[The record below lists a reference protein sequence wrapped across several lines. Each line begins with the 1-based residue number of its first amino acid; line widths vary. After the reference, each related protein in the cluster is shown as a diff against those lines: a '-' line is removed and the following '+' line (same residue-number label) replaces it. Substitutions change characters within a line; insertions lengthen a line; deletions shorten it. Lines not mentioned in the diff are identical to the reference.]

1 VPSPPPWEGRPPPPP
16 SAPRSRRRATA
27 SWLDDGPSPPDL
39 GGYAGAE
46 GNDNGGA
53 GNGGNDNGGT
63 GMPSWSRGRHG
74 EHVGADVLA
83 VGVPEAPDAP
93 SDAPSGGPLPNH
105 ARPGAARAGPPARPH
120 DGESG
125 RGRQLVTAALLPMPP
140 ETASGGW
147 RKLLYQVTA
156 GKVNPGPSPDEVRHR
171 RLVERIKTPLEDCHR
186 IAVMSLK
193 GGVGKTTTT
202 VGLGSTLASLRG
214 DRVVAI
220 DANPDRGTLGAKVPR
235 TSPHTV
241 RELLE
246 DAPRLRRYMDVR
258 RYLSQADSRLEVLAS
273 ANDPETSE
281 AFEEADY
288 RAVDNLL
295 QMHYSILLTDCG
307 TGILHDAM
315 HGVLALADTLVIV
328 SSSTADGGSSASATL
343 DWLEAHGYS
352 QHVREAVSV
361 ISNFPPNHNAV
372 NVDSLEKHFAA
383 RTRRVVQVPYDPHLA
398 AGGRIVLADLRRE
411 TLQAYREVAGA
422 VAERFVP
429 PL

>member
-1 VPSPPPWEGRPPPPP
+1 VQTPLAPERPAPPPNGSRPGRV
-16 SAPRSRRRATA
+16 RAH
-27 SWLDDGPSPPDL
+27 D
-39 GGYAGAE
+39 
-46 GNDNGGA
+46 
-53 GNGGNDNGGT
+53 GNGDSDGT
-63 GMPSWSRGRHG
+63 
-74 EHVGADVLA
+74 
-83 VGVPEAPDAP
+83 
-93 SDAPSGGPLPNH
+93 
-105 ARPGAARAGPPARPH
+105 
-120 DGESG
+120 
-125 RGRQLVTAALLPMPP
+125 RGRQLATAALLPPP
-140 ETASGGW
+140 QETATSGW
-147 RKLLYQVTA
+147 RKLIYQVTA
-156 GKVNPGPSPDEVRHR
+156 GAVNPGPSPEEARHR
-171 RLVERIKTPLEDCHR
+171 RLINRIRTPLDDCHR

-202 VGLGSTLASLRG
+202 VGLGSTLANLRG

-220 DANPDRGTLGAKVPR
+220 DANPDRGTLGTKVPR

-246 DAPRLRRYMDVR
+246 DAPQLHRYVDVR

-273 ANDPETSE
+273 ANDPEISE

-328 SSSTADGGSSASATL
+328 SSASADGGSSASATL

-352 QHVREAVSV
+352 EQVRQAVSV
-361 ISNFPPNHNAV
+361 ISMFPMNRAG
-372 NVDSLEKHFAA
+372 VDVAALEQHFAA

-398 AGGRIVLADLRRE
+398 AGGKIVLSELRPATQR
-411 TLQAYREVAGA
+411 AYREIAGA
-422 VAERFVP
+422 VAERFDTD
-429 PL
+429 

>member
-1 VPSPPPWEGRPPPPP
+1 
-16 SAPRSRRRATA
+16 
-27 SWLDDGPSPPDL
+27 
-39 GGYAGAE
+39 
-46 GNDNGGA
+46 
-53 GNGGNDNGGT
+53 
-63 GMPSWSRGRHG
+63 
-74 EHVGADVLA
+74 
-83 VGVPEAPDAP
+83 
-93 SDAPSGGPLPNH
+93 
-105 ARPGAARAGPPARPH
+105 
-120 DGESG
+120 
-125 RGRQLVTAALLPMPP
+125 
-140 ETASGGW
+140 
-147 RKLLYQVTA
+147 
-156 GKVNPGPSPDEVRHR
+156 
-171 RLVERIKTPLEDCHR
+171 
-186 IAVMSLK
+186 
-193 GGVGKTTTT
+193 
-202 VGLGSTLASLRG
+202 
-214 DRVVAI
+214 VAI

-246 DAPRLRRYMDVR
+246 DASRLQRYVDVR

-315 HGVLALADTLVIV
+315 HGVLALVDTLVIV
-328 SSSTADGGSSASATL
+328 SSSSADGGSSASATL

-352 QHVREAVSV
+352 QHVRDAVSV

-372 NVDSLEKHFAA
+372 DVDSLEKHFAA

-398 AGGRIVLADLRRE
+398 AGGRIVLADLNRE
-411 TLQAYREVAGA
+411 TQQAYREIAGA
-422 VAERFVP
+422 VAERFIP